1 MRYSIMLQ
9 LATGITTILVATA
22 ALFAWIQ
29 SRPSPE
35 QRTFRR
41 NSEYFSSHIYIHS
54 GNSSLNFSSFNCL
67 SGSDHSPS

>member
-29 SRPSPE
+29 SRPSPS
-35 QRTFRR
+35 QSTFRR
-41 NSEYFSSHIYIHS
+41 SSEYFSADIYIPS
-54 GNSSLNFSSFNCL
+54 GNPSLDFTGFNCL
-67 SGSDHSPS
+67 SGSDHTPS